1 MYDDKKED
9 QWKNLQGMKIEP
21 PQTTKS
27 DRIRFGFFLGG
38 VLVAIILAIYIL
50 VKLLSGNY

>member
-1 MYDDKKED
+1 MYGDKKED

-38 VLVAIILAIYIL
+38 VLATIILAIYIL